1 MGAVSPW
8 HLLILA
14 VVVVALFGAKRLPE
28 TARGIG
34 QSLKILKSELHSDPA
49 PQATETPN
57 AALPTSTASVS
68 TAPAGSVPSGQQ
80 ASTNTTAAS
89 HQQH

>member
-49 PQATETPN
+49 PQASETPN
-57 AALPTSTASVS
+57 AALPTSTTPASAAATS
-68 TAPAGSVPSGQQ
+68 SAPGGQQ
-80 ASTNTTAAS
+80 PSTYTTAAP